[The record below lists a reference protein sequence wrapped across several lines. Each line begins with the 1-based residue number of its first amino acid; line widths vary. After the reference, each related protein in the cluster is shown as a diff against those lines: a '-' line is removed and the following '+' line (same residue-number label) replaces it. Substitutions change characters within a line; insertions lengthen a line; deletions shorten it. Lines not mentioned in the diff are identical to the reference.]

1 MGRWNGYNERIDG
14 WLSLRRLKL
23 SSDPVMECD
32 TRAELR
38 RVVCGARLQLLARQS
53 DEGYWQGELEGDDI
67 LQSETIL
74 VLAFF
79 GKERSRLAEALAHR
93 LLQTQLP
100 EGGWAL
106 FPGGRAEVSA
116 SVKAYFALKLTGHD
130 PAEEPLQRAR
140 EMILLLG
147 GAERVNSFT
156 RFYLAMLGQIPYSL
170 CPAVP
175 PELLLL
181 PSWFP
186 AHLHA
191 LSAWSRTMVVPLS
204 VIWAKKPVRPLPAE
218 LGIRELILHPPQK
231 WPPIRK
237 PGETEHRGIGW
248 GSFFRAIDWLYKT
261 LEIRGG
267 LPGRQRALR
276 EAQAW
281 MLRRIEA
288 GDGLGAIYPPIV
300 WSLIALDALGLPRN
314 HPAIQKTWRQLERLV
329 IEDERGA
336 RVQPCL
342 SPVWDTAISL
352 RALFAAGAD
361 GHCSAVRKAADWLIG
376 KQITRPGDWAQTVR
390 AEPGGWCFEHRNDFY
405 PDCDDTAMV
414 LMALHGFMDEKCSQH
429 FPRPFSILDGGMDD
443 RESRWCAPKADEKT
457 DKEENLLERATIA
470 IHRGLNWLLAMQ
482 NDDGGWAAFDRNNC
496 RRFLCHV
503 PFADH
508 NAMIDPS
515 SPDLT
520 GRVLEALGT
529 LGQRLGCP
537 AVDRAVHFLRRNQE
551 PDGSWF
557 GRWGVNYI
565 YGTWQAILGLR
576 AVGVPQDDPALQAGA
591 QWLISHQQSDGGW
604 GESPDTYDHPERRGR
619 GPTTPS
625 QTAWAVMGLLAAGK
639 SQHRA
644 VWQGV
649 RFLLDRWSPEKGWEE
664 QHFTGTGFPRVFYL
678 RYHMYPLYFPMMALA
693 RFAACLGENV
703 PPPDRPRVRIVTPA
717 ESPRENLHTA

>member
-1 MGRWNGYNERIDG
+1 MGRWNGYNGRSGRLPHSPRLEFGPEPEREYD
-14 WLSLRRLKL
+14 LR
-23 SSDPVMECD
+23 
-32 TRAELR
+32 TELR
-38 RVVCGARLQLLARQS
+38 RVVCGGRQQLLTRQNV
-53 DEGYWQGELEGDDI
+53 EGYWQGELEGDGI

-79 GKERSRLAEALAHR
+79 GRERSPLAEALARR
-93 LLQTQLP
+93 LLDTQLP

-106 FPGGRAEVSA
+106 YPGGRAEISA

-130 PAEEPLQRAR
+130 PAAEPLQRAR
-140 EMILLLG
+140 EMILSLG

-186 AHLHA
+186 VHLHA

-218 LGIRELILHPPQK
+218 LGIRELILRPPHQ

-237 PGETEHRGIGW
+237 PGETIRRGFGWGAFFRGID
-248 GSFFRAIDWLYKT
+248 RLYKAA
-261 LEIRGG
+261 ERRGRP
-267 LPGRQRALR
+267 PGRERALR
-276 EAQAW
+276 AAQDW
-281 MLRRIEA
+281 MLRRIDA

-300 WSLIALDALGLPRN
+300 WSLIALHALGVSDDD
-314 HPAIQKTWRQLERLV
+314 PAVRKTWRQLEGLV
-329 IEDERGA
+329 IEDESGT

-352 RALFAAGAD
+352 RSLFAAGAD
-361 GHCSAVRKAADWLIG
+361 GNCGAVRKAAAWLID
-376 KQITRPGDWAQTVR
+376 KQITVPGDWAETVR

-405 PDCDDTAMV
+405 PDCDDTAMA
-414 LMALHGFMDEKCSQH
+414 LMALHGFVNGTCNEQ
-429 FPRPFSILDGGMDD
+429 FPQPFNLIDD
-443 RESRWCAPKADEKT
+443 RAVQAKAAFVRQGGDE
-457 DKEENLLERATIA
+457 EEDLLERATNA

-529 LGQRLGCP
+529 LGRRVGCP
-537 AVDRAVHFLRRNQE
+537 EVDRAVRYLRRRQE

-557 GRWGVNYI
+557 GRWGVNYV
-565 YGTWQAILGLR
+565 YGTWQAVTGLR
-576 AVGVPQDDPALQAGA
+576 AVGVPEDDPAVQAGA
-591 QWLISHQQSDGGW
+591 QWLISHQQADGGW

-639 SQHRA
+639 HSHRS
-644 VWQGV
+644 VLQGV
-649 RFLLDRWSPEKGWEE
+649 RFLLDRWSPQNGWDEPY
-664 QHFTGTGFPRVFYL
+664 FTGTGFPRVFYL
-678 RYHMYPLYFPMMALA
+678 RYHMYALYFPLMALA
-693 RFAACLGENV
+693 KFAASAGHDTQ
-703 PPPDRPRVRIVTPA
+703 PPPRPRLRVATPA
-717 ESPRENLHTA
+717 ESPRENLRTA